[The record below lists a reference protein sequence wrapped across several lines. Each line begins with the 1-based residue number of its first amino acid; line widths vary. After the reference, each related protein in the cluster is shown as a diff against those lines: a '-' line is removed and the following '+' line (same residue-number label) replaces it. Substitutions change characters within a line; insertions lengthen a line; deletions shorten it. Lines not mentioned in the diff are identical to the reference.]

1 MEDKKYRNVK
11 IHCRYTEE
19 YGGALH
25 SICNLKHSMPEEI
38 PIVFDNGLSF
48 YHKRVS
54 RIIFKKKTYF
64 FRRYN
69 LHKVYLTYYNLLIA
83 QDSH

>member
-1 MEDKKYRNVK
+1 MEDKKYCNVK

-25 SICNLKHSMPEEI
+25 SICNLKHSVPEEI
-38 PIVFDNGLSF
+38 TIVFDNELSF

-54 RIIFKKKTYF
+54 RIIFKKKNTCLGDIIYTK
-64 FRRYN
+64 YI
-69 LHKVYLTYYNLLIA
+69 LHITIYW
-83 QDSH
+83 